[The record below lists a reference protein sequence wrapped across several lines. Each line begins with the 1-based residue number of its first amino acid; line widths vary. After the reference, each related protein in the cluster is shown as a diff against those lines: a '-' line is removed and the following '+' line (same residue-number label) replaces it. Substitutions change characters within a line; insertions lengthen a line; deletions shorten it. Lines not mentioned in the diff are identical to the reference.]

1 MSRWFKTFTLTML
14 ALLAF
19 FTILG
24 LWVWAMMEAVQAT
37 FEATGFVPLA
47 ILAGIMVFA
56 TPLVAI
62 ASLNEDR

>member
-1 MSRWFKTFTLTML
+1 MTLSDSPGPSSL
-14 ALLAF
+14 
-19 FTILG
+19 
-24 LWVWAMMEAVQAT
+24 VWAMMEAVQAT

-47 ILAGIMVFA
+47 ILAGIMVFT